1 MWSGMATKTNKKKPE
16 LTDDML
22 RELDELTDILSGYF
36 SIGKDKDVYEI
47 KRRKSGK
54 RDRDS
59 KKS

>member
-1 MWSGMATKTNKKKPE
+1 MSTSKKTSKHKQE

-22 RELDELTDILSGYF
+22 RELDELTDILSGAF
-36 SIGKDKDVYEI
+36 TIGKDKDVYQI

-54 RDRDS
+54 RNRDS

>member
-1 MWSGMATKTNKKKPE
+1 
-16 LTDDML
+16 ML
-22 RELDELTDILSGYF
+22 KELDELTDILSGYF

>member
-1 MWSGMATKTNKKKPE
+1 MATKTNKKKQE
-16 LTDDML
+16 LSEDIL
-22 RELDELTDILSGYF
+22 KYLDELTDILSGAF
-36 SIGKDKDVYEI
+36 TIGKDKDVYRI

>member
-1 MWSGMATKTNKKKPE
+1 MSTSKKNSKHKQE
-16 LTDDML
+16 LTDNML

-47 KRRKSGK
+47 KRRKSCK

>member
-1 MWSGMATKTNKKKPE
+1 MNTSKKTSKHKQE

-36 SIGKDKDVYEI
+36 SKGKDKDVYEI

>member
-36 SIGKDKDVYEI
+36 SIGKETYKI
-47 KRRKSGK
+47 KK
-54 RDRDS
+54 REKNVKRNRNS

>member
-1 MWSGMATKTNKKKPE
+1 MNTSKKTLKHKQE

-22 RELDELTDILSGYF
+22 KYLDELTDILSGAF
-36 SIGKDKDVYEI
+36 TIGKDKDVYQI

-54 RDRDS
+54 RNRDS

>member
-1 MWSGMATKTNKKKPE
+1 MATKTDKKKQE

-36 SIGKDKDVYEI
+36 SIGKDKDTYQI
-47 KRRKSGK
+47 KK
-54 RDRDS
+54 REKNVKRNRNS

>member
-1 MWSGMATKTNKKKPE
+1 MSTSKKNLNHKKE

-36 SIGKDKDVYEI
+36 SIGKDTYQI
-47 KRRKSGK
+47 KK
-54 RDRDS
+54 REKNVKRNRNS

>member
-1 MWSGMATKTNKKKPE
+1 MNTSKKTLKHKQE

-22 RELDELTDILSGYF
+22 RELDELTDILSGAF
-36 SIGKDKDVYEI
+36 TIGKDKDVYQI

-54 RDRDS
+54 RNRDS

>member
-1 MWSGMATKTNKKKPE
+1 MATKTNKKKPE